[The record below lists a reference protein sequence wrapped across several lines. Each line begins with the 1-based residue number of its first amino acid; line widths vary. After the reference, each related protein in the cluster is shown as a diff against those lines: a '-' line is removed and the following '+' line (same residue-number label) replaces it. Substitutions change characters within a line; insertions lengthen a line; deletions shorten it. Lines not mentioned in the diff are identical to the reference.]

1 MIRVWPVSLVL
12 SAVAMMQQ
20 PPPTIGAAAPTFN
33 VTDDHGIRRSLD
45 DHRGKI
51 VVLEWHTSSCSYV
64 NKHYRSGQ
72 MQRLQKSWMD
82 RGVVWLM
89 VNSSGK
95 DAPGYFTPEESQAY
109 LAERKI
115 APTAMLL
122 DSDGTV
128 GRAYGALTALHI
140 AIVDATGK
148 LAYLGAIDDQPRV
161 EAASLAGAKNYVE
174 QALTELSQNRPV
186 SVPRTEPYGCSL
198 HYAPPKR

>member
-1 MIRVWPVSLVL
+1 MRAWLTL
-12 SAVAMMQQ
+12 LGMLATSAVQA
-20 PPPTIGAAAPTFN
+20 PLPALNEPAPTFS
-33 VTDDHGIRRSLD
+33 VADDTGVVRSLSD
-45 DHRGKI
+45 YRGKI

-72 MQRLQKSWMD
+72 MQRLQKAWMD
-82 RGVVWLM
+82 RGVIWLM

-95 DAPGYFTPEESQAY
+95 DAPGYFTPDESRAY
-109 LAERKI
+109 LAERTI

-122 DSDGTV
+122 DAEGTV
-128 GRAYGALTALHI
+128 GRAYGALTALHM
-140 AIVDATGK
+140 AIVDASGR

-161 EAASLAGAKNYVE
+161 EAASLAGAKNYVD

-198 HYAPPKR
+198 HYAPARP

>member
-1 MIRVWPVSLVL
+1 MRAWLALLGILATWAAQTPMPALNELAPRFS
-12 SAVAMMQQ
+12 VADE
-20 PPPTIGAAAPTFN
+20 TG
-33 VTDDHGIRRSLD
+33 VVRSLSD
-45 DHRGKI
+45 YRGKA

-64 NKHYRSGQ
+64 NKHYRTGQ
-72 MQRLQKSWMD
+72 MQRLQKAWMD

-95 DAPGYFTPEESQAY
+95 DAPGYLTSEESRAY

-122 DSDGTV
+122 DAEGAV
-128 GRAYGALTALHI
+128 GRAYGALTALHF
-140 AIVDATGK
+140 AIIDAAGR

-161 EAASLAGAKNYVE
+161 EAASLAGATNYVDR
-174 QALTELSQNRPV
+174 ALTELSQNRPV

-198 HYAPPKR
+198 HYAPLKL